1 MHDAG
6 PACADHSA
14 KNEHNR
20 ANAAYYHLPN
30 KFALNEAPR
39 WRGPLAQRAAD
50 FIIGALLSVAATA
63 PTDRVE
69 VSTSFLNL
77 ASLVR
82 PDCNLYVVQTGKTQR
97 RPETDPDLRT
107 SRHIARRQSVRAA
120 IGEASDSQRV

>member
-50 FIIGALLSVAATA
+50 FIIGACS
-63 PTDRVE
+63 R
-69 VSTSFLNL
+69 S
-77 ASLVR
+77 
-82 PDCNLYVVQTGKTQR
+82 R
-97 RPETDPDLRT
+97 RPLLPIV
-107 SRHIARRQSVRAA
+107 SKYRQAF
-120 IGEASDSQRV
+120 